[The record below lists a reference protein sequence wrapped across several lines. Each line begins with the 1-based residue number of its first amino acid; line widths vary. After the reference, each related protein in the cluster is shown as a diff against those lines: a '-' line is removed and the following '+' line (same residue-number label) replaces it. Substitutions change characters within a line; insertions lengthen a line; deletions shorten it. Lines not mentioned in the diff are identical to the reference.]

1 MIFLI
6 SADLIW
12 FTEMTHCL
20 PFVPHHLENYGGH
33 GLVGNGRG
41 LEWAEMCKHFCKP
54 LHHVGRKGYMAGSTV
69 RVEGQAC
76 IKTGVM
82 HLVSLPWCY
91 SCSGVPNSMCTMISS
106 SKRERVSQ
114 SPLTNLKH
122 KIHVKVYGN
131 IPIHYIC
138 MCVCVCVC
146 VCVYIHI
153 YIALPE
159 FSFPLKCK

>member
-1 MIFLI
+1 
-6 SADLIW
+6 
-12 FTEMTHCL
+12 
-20 PFVPHHLENYGGH
+20 
-33 GLVGNGRG
+33 
-41 LEWAEMCKHFCKP
+41 MCKHFCKP

-122 KIHVKVYGN
+122 KIHVKVHGN
-131 IPIHYIC
+131 IPIHYKC

-146 VCVYIHI
+146 VYTYI
-153 YIALPE
+153 YILLSQN
-159 FSFPLKCK
+159 FLFL